1 MKKRLLAMLMVLSMA
16 LSILPMSA
24 MAATGGGSGDQDET
38 SQVVNP
44 GGTVY
49 YDQNGKQ
56 YDTGK
61 LGEDGIVVEMSKT
74 VQAGDSEN
82 IFDVT
87 LQVKTN
93 QNVQELSS
101 TNPDAAV
108 ALVLDLSG
116 SMEDCVEC
124 GKGETSH
131 SRWSD
136 HTYKSRLAQAQENAI
151 QFLNQFSA

>member
-82 IFDVT
+82 IFGAT
-87 LQVKTN
+87 
-93 QNVQELSS
+93 
-101 TNPDAAV
+101 
-108 ALVLDLSG
+108 
-116 SMEDCVEC
+116 
-124 GKGETSH
+124 
-131 SRWSD
+131 R
-136 HTYKSRLAQAQENAI
+136 
-151 QFLNQFSA
+151 